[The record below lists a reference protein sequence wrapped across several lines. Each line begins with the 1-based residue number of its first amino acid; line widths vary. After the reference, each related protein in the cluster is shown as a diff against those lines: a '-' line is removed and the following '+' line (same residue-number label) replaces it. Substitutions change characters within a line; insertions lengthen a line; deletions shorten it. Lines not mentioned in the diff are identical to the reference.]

1 MMIEALHR
9 ASVAFPLNWSH
20 RREYRPYE
28 SLRGQLGPYYIEW
41 DPGHGKFGEGWDN
54 SRFDAH
60 GVLLTGRQRMY
71 HPIRIAQYG
80 LQQHSL
86 WYKNGDLRSRA
97 AFLAQSRWLLENQQ
111 RRRCIEGC
119 YPFPFAWERYGAPAG
134 FLSAMAQ
141 GEAVSLLLR
150 AAQAT
155 GSETYIAAA
164 IRAAE
169 PFRHLIR
176 DGGVT
181 YTSRQDDVIF
191 EEAASELAS
200 HILNGW
206 IFASWGLF
214 ELQQYARWAGDLFDE
229 SAATLLRH
237 LPLYDSGVWS
247 YYCLLVDNSGFR
259 RLATIKYHAFHI
271 AQLHVMSSMTGNPEF
286 TRTAERWLSYV
297 GSLRS
302 RAAVWANATR
312 AAFGELTGRA

>member
-1 MMIEALHR
+1 MIEALHR
-9 ASVAFPLNWSH
+9 ASIAFPLNWSH

-28 SLRGQLGPYYIEW
+28 SQHGQLGPYYIEW
-41 DPGHGKFGEGWDN
+41 DPGRGKFGEGWSD

-86 WYKNGDLRSRA
+86 WFKNGDLRSRA

-119 YPFPFAWERYGAPAG
+119 YPFPFAWERYGAPLG

-150 AAQAT
+150 AAEAT
-155 GSETYIAAA
+155 ASETYVSAA

-169 PFRHLIR
+169 PFRHPIR

-181 YTSRQDDVIF
+181 YTSRQGDVIF

-214 ELQQYARWAGDLFDE
+214 ELRRYARWAGDLFDE
-229 SAATLLRH
+229 SAATLARH

-247 YYCLLVDNSGFR
+247 YYCLLVNSSGFR

-271 AQLHVMSSMTGNPEF
+271 AQLHVMSSMTGDPQF
-286 TRTAERWLSYV
+286 GRTAERWLSYV
-297 GSLRS
+297 GSIRS

-312 AAFGELTGRA
+312 AAFDELTSRV